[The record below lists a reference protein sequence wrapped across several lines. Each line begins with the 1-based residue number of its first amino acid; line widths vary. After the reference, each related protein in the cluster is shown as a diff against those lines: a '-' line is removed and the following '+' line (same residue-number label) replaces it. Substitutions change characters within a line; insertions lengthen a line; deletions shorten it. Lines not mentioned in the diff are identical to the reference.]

1 MSALPVG
8 GVRRSPLQVVS
19 RWWRDWTET
28 GSEFACGAEAEVERI
43 ARDLGVSVPELRSIA
58 RQGPESADLLLR
70 RMSELNLDPA
80 EVARTEPATL
90 HDLQRVCTLCQDHK
104 RCPRRI
110 SRVIPPAPNGRQ
122 YCPNVTTLKAL
133 DAMPWTARRDW

>member
-104 RCPRRI
+104 RCSKDLAGDP
-110 SRVIPPAPNGRQ
+110 SGAQ
-122 YCPNVTTLKAL
+122 WQAYCPNVTTLKAL

>member
-19 RWWRDWTET
+19 RWWRDWAET

-104 RCPRRI
+104 RCSKDLAGDP
-110 SRVIPPAPNGRQ
+110 SGAQ
-122 YCPNVTTLKAL
+122 WQEYCPNVTTLKAL

>member
-1 MSALPVG
+1 MSVLPVG
-8 GVRRSPLQVVS
+8 GVRRSPLEVVS
-19 RWWRDWTET
+19 RWWRDWTQT

-43 ARDLGVSVPELRSIA
+43 ARDLGVSAPELRSLA
-58 RQGPESADLLLR
+58 RQGPKSADLLLR

-90 HDLQRVCTLCQDHK
+90 HDLQRVCTMCQDHK
-104 RCPRRI
+104 RCSKDLARDP
-110 SRVIPPAPNGRQ
+110 SGAQ
-122 YCPNVTTLKAL
+122 WQEYCPNVTTLKAL